1 MKMKLNISKSKNTMV
16 LIMGILAALTI
27 LSGQVYNTQISPSV
41 EVSQESN
48 SGDADDQ
55 QTIVKTVDA
64 VSTAAHVNLT
74 HQFYFITEILHTEE
88 NHEESTYFELPKLS
102 TFFTT
107 LFRQIISPN
116 AP

>member
-1 MKMKLNISKSKNTMV
+1 MI

-27 LSGQVYNTQISPSV
+27 LSGQVYTTQLTPAV
-41 EVSQESN
+41 EVSQEDTS
-48 SGDADDQ
+48 SSDTEHQ
-55 QTIVKTVDA
+55 QTIVKAVDA
-64 VSTAAHVNLT
+64 VSTSANVSLT
-74 HQFYFITEILHTEE
+74 HHFYFINEILHIEE
-88 NHEESTYFELPKLS
+88 NHEESTFFELPKLS

>member
-1 MKMKLNISKSKNTMV
+1 MI

-27 LSGQVYNTQISPSV
+27 LSGQVSTQLTPSM
-41 EVSQESN
+41 EMSQEDSTT
-48 SGDADDQ
+48 SDTEQ
-55 QTIVKTVDA
+55 QPTIIKAVDA
-64 VSTAAHVNLT
+64 VSTSANVSLT
-74 HQFYFITEILHTEE
+74 HHFYFISEILHIEE
-88 NHEESTYFELPKLS
+88 NHEESTFFELPKLS